1 MPKKIQEYCK
11 ATGQYVP
18 QTIGEIARCIYESL
32 ALKYRHAF
40 LNLMNI
46 TGKDYKSIHIVGGG
60 TNAANLCQM
69 TANACG
75 VTVNAGPIEATAL
88 GNIAVQ
94 LIAKGE
100 VADLAEA
107 RKIIKDSFDIKS
119 YQPADTDSW
128 NEAYDRFKAIIEK

>member
-1 MPKKIQEYCK
+1 
-11 ATGQYVP
+11 
-18 QTIGEIARCIYESL
+18 
-32 ALKYRHAF
+32 
-40 LNLMNI
+40 
-46 TGKDYKSIHIVGGG
+46 
-60 TNAANLCQM
+60 M

-119 YQPADTDSW
+119 YQPVDVEAW